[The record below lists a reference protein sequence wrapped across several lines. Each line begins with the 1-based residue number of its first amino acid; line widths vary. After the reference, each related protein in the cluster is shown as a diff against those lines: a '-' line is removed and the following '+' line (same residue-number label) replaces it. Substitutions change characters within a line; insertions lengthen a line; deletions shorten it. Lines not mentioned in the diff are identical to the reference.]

1 MPFALHPTLAR
12 DTVEVARLPLCRVLL
27 MKDRRFPW
35 LILVPERDSMREI
48 HELPAA
54 DRAELIEEIA
64 RAGEVLQRLFQPDK
78 LNVGA
83 LGNVVPQLHV
93 HVVARFAT
101 DPAWPGPVWGSGTAV
116 DYANDQLEALRK
128 RLAAEMG
135 VRVTPSGTA

>member
-1 MPFALHPTLAR
+1 MPFTLHPALAS

-35 LILVPERDSMREI
+35 LILVPEREAVREI
-48 HELPAA
+48 HELPPA

-64 RAGEVLQRLFQPDK
+64 RASEVLMRLFRPDK

-93 HVVARFAT
+93 HVVARFTT
-101 DPAWPGPVWGSGTAV
+101 DPAWPGPVWGSSPAV
-116 DYANDQLEALRK
+116 PYEEDELEEIRGH
-128 RLAAEMG
+128 LAAAFG
-135 VRVTPSGTA
+135 

>member
-1 MPFALHPTLAR
+1 MNLHPTLAR

-35 LILVPERDSMREI
+35 LILVPERDSVREI
-48 HELPAA
+48 HELTAE

-64 RAGEVLQRLFQPDK
+64 RAGEALQRLFQPDK

-101 DPAWPGPVWGSGTAV
+101 DRAWPGPVWGSGAAAAYS
-116 DYANDQLEALRK
+116 DDELEALK
-128 RLAAEMG
+128 DRLAAEIRT
-135 VRVTPSGTA
+135 VVA